1 METIGGIMIPP
12 QYKIGFLMEI
22 MYLEPIA
29 DAFLLIH
36 LPKVNP
42 FFFDLS

>member
-1 METIGGIMIPP
+1 
-12 QYKIGFLMEI
+12 MEI
-22 MYLEPIA
+22 MYLERVA

-42 FFFDLS
+42 VFFDLS

>member
-1 METIGGIMIPP
+1 
-12 QYKIGFLMEI
+12 MEI

-42 FFFDLS
+42 IFFDLS